1 MSILDIV
8 TVSDFKQQFPRFTPV
23 YLPLYVAGSTYFK
36 DDIVYYEGLFYKCIV
51 ANTTALPTVQT
62 DWALYNTTVYN
73 YTRDEDITN
82 AMNEAV
88 VNFNENLF
96 SDDDTK
102 KMVFLYLTAY
112 YLTVDFQNAMGGA
125 YKGITQSKSV
135 GSVSE
140 SYAIPQWMLN
150 SPLLSMY
157 TGNGYG
163 MKYLSLIRPY
173 LIGNIYLA
181 KGATTIG

>member
-8 TVSDFKQQFPRFTPV
+8 SVNDFKTQFPRFQPV
-23 YLPLYVAGSTYFK
+23 YLPVYAEGTYFK
-36 DDIVYYEGLFYKCIV
+36 DDIVYYEGLFYICIV
-51 ANTTALPTVQT
+51 ESTTALPTVQT
-62 DWALYNTTVYN
+62 DWKLYNTTVYN

-82 AMNEAV
+82 AFNEAV

-96 SDDDTK
+96 KDNDTK
-102 KMVFLYLTAY
+102 KLIFLYLTAY
-112 YLTVDFQNAMGGA
+112 YLTVDFMNAQGGS
-125 YKGITQSKSV
+125 YKGLTQSKSV

-157 TGNGYG
+157 CSNGYG
-163 MKYLSLIRPY
+163 LKYLSLIKPY
-173 LIGNIYLA
+173 LIGNIFVA
-181 KGATTIG
+181 RGATTID